1 MGGFPNSIGGE
12 GESFA
17 VPLKIR
23 ATGFAGGSAEETE
36 NVRWLFPLLGEEGQ
50 GEGGLKN
57 QLCIRDTIFNEL
69 QARAPHPLP
78 EYTRPMKPA
87 GKS

>member
-1 MGGFPNSIGGE
+1 MSEWPWAQLGAGKKPDLNHALPHPGPLLRGE

-23 ATGFAGGSAEETE
+23 GTGFAGGSAGETE
-36 NVRWLFPLLGEEGQ
+36 NVRWLFPLLGGEGQ

-57 QLCIRDTIFNEL
+57 
-69 QARAPHPLP
+69 
-78 EYTRPMKPA
+78 
-87 GKS
+87 